1 MGEEVDE
8 WISQFK
14 GELER
19 GLRTRLRGVRLP
31 PTAAGDLAEEPSRQL
46 ARSFPF
52 ILIVGDHRAGDEGCQ
67 QTIQVLI
74 QMYGDTPLG
83 SACTSWRSHR
93 RRCSVCSHGRW
104 CPPP

>member
-46 ARSFPF
+46 ARRLLGQVTRRGGRQSNAPQPRTQAALELTFELGDPF
-52 ILIVGDHRAGDEGCQ
+52 VDFL
-67 QTIQVLI
+67 
-74 QMYGDTPLG
+74 P
-83 SACTSWRSHR
+83 
-93 RRCSVCSHGRW
+93 HG
-104 CPPP
+104 